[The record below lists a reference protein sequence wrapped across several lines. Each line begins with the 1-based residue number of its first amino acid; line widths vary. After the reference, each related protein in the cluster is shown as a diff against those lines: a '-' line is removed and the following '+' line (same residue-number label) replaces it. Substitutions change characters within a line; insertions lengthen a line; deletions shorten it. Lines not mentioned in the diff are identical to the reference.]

1 MTKLVVKKYRY
12 SLLYYDKVCR
22 KEISLLITVLVQSTT
37 IKFVVKKFRY
47 SLLYY
52 DKVYRKEISLLIT
65 VLR

>member
-12 SLLYYDKVCR
+12 SLLYYDKVSR
-22 KEISLLITVLVQSTT
+22 KDY
-37 IKFVVKKFRY
+37 RY

-52 DKVYRKEISLLIT
+52 DKVSRKEISLIIT

>member
-12 SLLYYDKVCR
+12 SLLYYDKVSR
-22 KEISLLITVLVQSTT
+22 KEIS
-37 IKFVVKKFRY
+37 IKLVVKKYRY

-52 DKVYRKEISLLIT
+52 DKVSRKEISLLIT